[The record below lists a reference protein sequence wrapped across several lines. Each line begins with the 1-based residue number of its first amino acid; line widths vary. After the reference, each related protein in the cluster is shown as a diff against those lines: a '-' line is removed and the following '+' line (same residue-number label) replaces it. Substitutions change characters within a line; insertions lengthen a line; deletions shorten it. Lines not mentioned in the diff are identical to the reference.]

1 MWKHRIFNFAKE
13 TIIRQNCMREK
24 PVHYSLQTTIPCIQ
38 AISKS
43 WALHFFLSPM
53 PHILFY
59 FHFELQPLI
68 LHRLSPDRAKAFLIW
83 FVHIQSSTPLPI
95 HSPECNF
102 NYLQHFKH
110 MVSPSPSTQITQY
123 FPILQWKQK
132 RKQKNLYVSNT
143 NLLAFELFFIS
154 CHFLPCSWL
163 LGHLGFILGTWAF
176 IASSCLYWNSAAH
189 LWPES
194 G

>member
-1 MWKHRIFNFAKE
+1 MYERETSTLFFTDNYTLHSSHIQVLSIAFFPLSYASHSFLFPLWASTSNPPSSFAW
-13 TIIRQNCMREK
+13 
-24 PVHYSLQTTIPCIQ
+24 L
-38 AISKS
+38 SKS
-43 WALHFFLSPM
+43 L
-53 PHILFY
+53 
-59 FHFELQPLI
+59 
-68 LHRLSPDRAKAFLIW
+68 FLIW

-163 LGHLGFILGTWAF
+163 LDHLGFILGTWAF
-176 IASSCLYWNSAAH
+176 IASSCLYWNSAAP